1 MQTFV
6 RILGWSLLGAVISF
20 MVTYGGCLVYDW
32 AFPPEAGMGDSRGW
46 LQFAILMLSPWP
58 GVITGAIYG
67 IVRARRIRAMR

>member
-32 AFPPEAGMGDSRGW
+32 ALPNLDTNEYREWS
-46 LQFAILMLSPWP
+46 QFVILMLSPWP